1 MVNVM
6 EILEIDVK
14 YLKIIKVI
22 YNKLIANIIL
32 NGNIVFTL
40 KSEMRQRWPTSPFLF
55 NIVLRVLAT
64 VRRQEKDTEGIQIQK
79 EEAKLS
85 LSSENTILYLKEP
98 IEPRKFL
105 GLTNNFSKVAG

>member
-40 KSEMRQRWPTSPFLF
+40 KSEMRQR
-55 NIVLRVLAT
+55 
-64 VRRQEKDTEGIQIQK
+64 
-79 EEAKLS
+79 
-85 LSSENTILYLKEP
+85 
-98 IEPRKFL
+98 
-105 GLTNNFSKVAG
+105 